1 MTLFNQNMNISE
13 LEKTL
18 NAYVESN
25 WKKILEDNREE
36 FETLFPEYEDAT
48 YGIYAEK
55 LLVPVWQQVEDAGFH
70 SAAEVK
76 EDDFVIAGF
85 LLFRHSLEKEQ
96 WGTPL
101 NEKRVFWLTIKNRQH
116 EEIGTLLMEMSH
128 SHAGFSIPAPPKF
141 LALQTTNER
150 EIRSQIRS
158 IYSK

>member
-1 MTLFNQNMNISE
+1 MTIAE

-25 WKKILEDNREE
+25 WKIILEENREE
-36 FETLFPEYEDAT
+36 FERLFPEYEDAT

-55 LLVPVWQQVEDAGFH
+55 LLVPIWNQVEDAGFY

-85 LLFRHSLEKEQ
+85 LLFRHSLEKEK

-101 NEKRVFWLTIKNRQH
+101 SEKRVFWLKIKNREH
-116 EEIGTLLMEMSH
+116 EEIGTLLMEMAH
-128 SHAGFSIPAPPKF
+128 SHVSFSIPAPPKF
-141 LALQTTNER
+141 LALETTNER

-158 IYSK
+158 IYNK